1 MRLRITYLLLSLLI
15 LLLSGCSNPSSLQP
29 HPTAQPT
36 RSTGQQRSAPP
47 PATATPTSGVTSSI
61 PYLHLPQGFQISI
74 YARNL
79 HTPRFITIGPN
90 GVLLVADSGSGSIMA
105 LPPGNS
111 PLHAATPI
119 VIARNLNSPT
129 SLVMHDGYLYVAEGS
144 SIARMALG
152 NDLQAGPVQ
161 RIITDLPLG
170 GQHWT
175 RTVLIGPDNHIYV
188 SVGSSCN
195 VCIETD
201 PHRAAIWVYNLDG
214 SGGRLFAKGLRN
226 AVGMAVNPWNEQIW
240 ADVNGRDYLG
250 DNEPPETVYALVDQG
265 DYGWPRCN
273 AGSLHDPQF
282 GQAPGACD
290 GVQKPLITMQAHSA
304 PLGLAFYPLDASQF
318 PASYRNSLYIAFHGS
333 WNRSIPTGDK
343 IVRIPLSN
351 GNVAGPAEDF
361 LTGWM
366 NSDGSYRDRPVGITF
381 ALDGSMFISSDQD
394 GFIYHIWYAK

>member
-1 MRLRITYLLLSLLI
+1 
-15 LLLSGCSNPSSLQP
+15 
-29 HPTAQPT
+29 
-36 RSTGQQRSAPP
+36 
-47 PATATPTSGVTSSI
+47 
-61 PYLHLPQGFQISI
+61 
-74 YARNL
+74 
-79 HTPRFITIGPN
+79 
-90 GVLLVADSGSGSIMA
+90 LLVADRGSGSIIA
-105 LPPGNS
+105 LPPGNL
-111 PLHAATPI
+111 PLHAGTPT

-129 SLVMHDGYLYVAEGS
+129 SLVMHDGYLYVGEGS

-152 NDLQAGPVQ
+152 NDLQAGPIQ

-188 SVGSSCN
+188 SIGSSCN

-201 PHRAAIWVYNLDG
+201 PHRAAIWIYNLDG

-226 AVGMAVNPWNEQIW
+226 AVGMAVNPWNQQIW

-250 DNEPPETVYALVDQG
+250 DNAPPETVYALVDRG
-265 DYGWPRCN
+265 DYGWPRCH
-273 AGSLHDPQF
+273 AGNIHDPQF
-282 GQAPGACD
+282 GQAPDACN

-304 PLGLAFYPLDASQF
+304 PLGMAFYPSDASQF

-351 GNVAGPAEDF
+351 GNVAGPAQDF

-366 NSDGSYRDRPVGITF
+366 NGDGSYRDRPVGITF
-381 ALDGSMFISSDQD
+381 APDGSMFISSDQD
-394 GFIYHIWYAK
+394 GLIYHVWYAK